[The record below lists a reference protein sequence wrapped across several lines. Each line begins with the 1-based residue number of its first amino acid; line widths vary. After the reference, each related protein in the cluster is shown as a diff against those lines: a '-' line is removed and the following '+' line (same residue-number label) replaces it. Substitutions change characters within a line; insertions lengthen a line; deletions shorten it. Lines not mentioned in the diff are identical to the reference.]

1 MVQMEKKSGCQSN
14 GSEKSQLRRKR
25 RRGRRGLR
33 RERRLWMCRKR
44 IEMTLVLTVLFANL
58 DVTTGMTVND
68 QKYWAFIPS
77 PPWLK
82 ALSWTDPMPQFL
94 LHGNLSLMFPG
105 SGQPVSKQEISS
117 YEGFNFTGLV
127 YGLPFCVHKGV
138 EGNWSNNGWHYT
150 YAENS
155 SSPNWCPDMRNK
167 LMVLGDKGNPR
178 RFHLYNWVLDPDDP
192 DQGWT
197 TVSIALPYPFC
208 NLNVKRNLTK
218 LARFPGFLPYTPCH
232 THQCAKTTVSY
243 YNHSETLT
251 SCHNTSEYI
260 PDQESPG
267 YPLPTYIHNPSS
279 ITVEG
284 LERVI
289 AAIGGISVQGMPEVM
304 GVSNVTNNI
313 TLSGTVCVGNG
324 FLFMVDPD
332 NSSSVQEHQTS
343 TSVYNLTCVSCK
355 LFTCLNGSLPL
366 DSKVYIVTRPHYAFT
381 VVKEGHWYPNKGEE
395 ILDTLKNQ
403 LSTLRRKQRC
413 VSCVVLGITLLVEA
427 ILASSSLAL
436 FISNAQNSIVQ
447 AQSLHNL
454 MKNVSLGFKHQA
466 IIDKQLL
473 SAIELQTATSL
484 LLEKAYSL
492 ELQQKLRCDYR
503 YTSFCLTRA
512 VYNESQIG
520 WNEIRAHLH
529 GLNKNNITF
538 EIARLIQIA
547 DYINKASYDDLTPN
561 HVAENIIEG
570 LEKLNPTTLFQS
582 LIPTLALLLILC
594 CLIPVFLKCFL
605 SFLKITLERFKG
617 DHFPLSPSTPPPFI
631 NKKGGIVRRSSGP
644 RPHMRVI

>member
-1 MVQMEKKSGCQSN
+1 MDQMEKKSGCQSN
-14 GSEKSQLRRKR
+14 GSEKSLRRRKT
-25 RRGRRGLR
+25 RRGQRGLKRARLR
-33 RERRLWMCRKR
+33 RERRLQVCRKR
-44 IEMTLVLTVLFANL
+44 TEMTLGLTMLFANL
-58 DVTTGMTVND
+58 GATIGMTVTD

-94 LHGNLSLMFPG
+94 LYGNLSLMFPG
-105 SGQPVSKQEISS
+105 SGQPVLKQDTDS

-127 YGLPFCVHKGV
+127 YGLPFCVHKWV
-138 EGNWSNNGWHYT
+138 EGIWSNNGWHFT

-155 SSPNWCPDMRNK
+155 SSPNWCPDLRNK

-178 RFHLYNWVLDPDDP
+178 RFHLYNWVLDPDNP
-192 DQGWT
+192 DQTWST
-197 TVSIALPYPFC
+197 ASTALPYPFC
-208 NLNVKRNLTK
+208 DLNAKRNLTK

-232 THQCAKTTVSY
+232 THQCAKTTVRY
-243 YNHSETLT
+243 YNHSEALT
-251 SCHNTSEYI
+251 SCHYTSEYI

-267 YPLPTYIHNPSS
+267 YPLPTYIHSPSS
-279 ITVEG
+279 TTVAG
-284 LERVI
+284 LEKVI
-289 AAIGGISVQGMPEVM
+289 AAIGGVAVQGMPEVT
-304 GVSNVTNNI
+304 GVPDVTNNI
-313 TLSGTVCVGNG
+313 ALSGTVCVGNR
-324 FLFMVDPD
+324 FLFMVDPG
-332 NSSSVQEHQTS
+332 NASSIQEHHAS

-381 VVKEGHWYPNKGEE
+381 VVKEEHWYPNKGEE
-395 ILDTLKNQ
+395 ILDTLQNQ
-403 LSTLRRKQRC
+403 LSTLRRKKRC

-427 ILASSSLAL
+427 ILASSALAL
-436 FISNAQNSIVQ
+436 SISNAQNSIVQ
-447 AQSLHNL
+447 AQSLHSL

-466 IIDKQLL
+466 VIDKQLL
-473 SAIELQTATSL
+473 SAIVELQTATSL

-512 VYNESQIG
+512 VYNESQIA

-538 EIARLIQIA
+538 EIAKLIQIA

-561 HVAENIIEG
+561 HVAEKIIEG
-570 LEKLNPTTLFQS
+570 LKKNSILRLSFS
-582 LIPTLALLLILC
+582 LSCLLLLY
-594 CLIPVFLKCFL
+594 F
-605 SFLKITLERFKG
+605 
-617 DHFPLSPSTPPPFI
+617 
-631 NKKGGIVRRSSGP
+631 
-644 RPHMRVI
+644 